1 MQRLV
6 GKVAIV
12 TGGAG
17 ALGSATAERL
27 VAEGANVVVADIDLE
42 GAEKV
47 AAAIGA
53 SAVARHYDATQED
66 SVRSVI
72 DDVVKQ
78 FGRLDVLHN
87 NAAMTSGPLFARDT
101 TVVDTGMDVWD
112 ATYAVNLRGYVL
124 GCKFA
129 IPHLIAGG
137 GGVIIN
143 MSSCAAFGGDVARIA
158 YGTSKGAILTFTKYV
173 AAAHGKDGVRCV
185 GVSPGVVLTDL
196 MREYVGEAG
205 LGMLERQ
212 HLTNYLGETKDIAA
226 LVAFLASDEA
236 KYITGVTFQSDGGML
251 SHMPNFADALTGG

>member
-1 MQRLV
+1 MQRLA

-17 ALGSATAERL
+17 ALGSATCERL
-27 VAEGANVVVADIDLE
+27 VEEGATVVVADIDHE
-42 GAEKV
+42 GAQRV
-47 AAAIGA
+47 ADALGESA
-53 SAVARHYDATQED
+53 SAQHFDATQED
-66 SVRSVI
+66 SVRAVI
-72 DDVVKQ
+72 DDVVAK

-101 TVVDTGMDVWD
+101 NVVDTGMDVWD
-112 ATYAVNLRGYVL
+112 ATYAVNLRGFVL
-124 GCKFA
+124 GCKYA

-158 YGTSKGAILTFTKYV
+158 YGSTKAAIIAFTKYV

-185 GVSPGVVLTDL
+185 GVAPGVVLTDL
-196 MREYVGEAG
+196 MRAYVGETG
-205 LGMLERQ
+205 LEMLKRQ
-212 HLTNYLGETKDIAA
+212 HLTDYLGETKDVAA

-236 KYITGVTFQSDGGML
+236 KYITGVTFQCDGGML
-251 SHMPNFADALTGG
+251 SHMPNYADSLTAS